1 MREIKFRAYVKEYE
15 GPLKVI
21 DLSKE
26 DEYFVSG
33 DGHLS
38 RIVYEENGAY
48 IHYFGVLG
56 IDEHYAAQVVEYT
69 GIKDKNGVEIYEGDI
84 VHCTHWF
91 FDGNEV
97 EEEFI
102 ASVGFKDGS
111 YTLENINSRFYS
123 DYTGEENG
131 AGVCWIGSINYT
143 EDDYEVIGNIYEN
156 PELLEGNA

>member
-1 MREIKFRAYVKEYE
+1 MWEIKFRAWHKADKKTYE
-15 GPLKVI
+15 VI
-21 DLSKE
+21 A
-26 DEYFVSG
+26 F
-33 DGHLS
+33 
-38 RIVYEENGAY
+38 N
-48 IHYFGVLG
+48 LG
-56 IDEHYAAQVVEYT
+56 KWFLRGKAHPMPRSAIELLQYT
-69 GIKDKNGVEIYEGDI
+69 GLKDKNGVEIYEGDI

>member
-48 IHYFGVLG
+48 IHHFGVLG

-84 VHCTHWF
+84 VDLKMV
-91 FDGNEV
+91 DGLYRFEV
-97 EEEFI
+97 IYDTEKLRF
-102 ASVGFKDGS
+102 VLRDKDGYWGFTS
-111 YTLENINSRFYS
+111 TNDIN
-123 DYTGEENG
+123 
-131 AGVCWIGSINYT
+131 V
-143 EDDYEVIGNIYEN
+143 VGNIYEHN
-156 PELLEGNA
+156 HLLGASE